1 MEPTQQPDRPAP
13 DEDQV
18 RTDQE
23 RTARERATQE
33 RDPDSPGAFIDDEDS
48 DEIPEPNEPG

>member
-13 DEDQV
+13 DDDQV